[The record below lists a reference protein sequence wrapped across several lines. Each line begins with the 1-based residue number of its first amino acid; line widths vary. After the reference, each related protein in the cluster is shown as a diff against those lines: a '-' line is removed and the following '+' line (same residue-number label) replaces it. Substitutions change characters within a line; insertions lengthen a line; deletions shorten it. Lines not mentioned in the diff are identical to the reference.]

1 MKKKKIPVNLLGAA
15 GNLLIR
21 EPWQTIMGS
30 GEEELLRR
38 IAEGDEW
45 ALERLYTDYHPRLA
59 RFILRVTRDV
69 DLAREII
76 NDVFM
81 VIWRS
86 AGRFRG
92 DSSVSTWI
100 LGIAYRK
107 ALKSSGRYRP
117 APAPLGGAD
126 SAEVEQHSRR
136 LDIDSSLARLS
147 REQRATV
154 ELAYYFGYSYREIAE
169 IMRCP
174 ENTVKTRMF
183 HARRALRSLLET

>member
-1 MKKKKIPVNLLGAA
+1 MA
-15 GNLLIR
+15 
-21 EPWQTIMGS
+21 S
-30 GEEELLRR
+30 GEEQLLRR
-38 IAEGDEW
+38 IADGDEA
-45 ALERLYTDYHPRLA
+45 ALERLYLDYYPRLT

-69 DLAREII
+69 DLAPEII

-86 AGRFRG
+86 ARQFRG

-107 ALKSSGRYRP
+107 ALKSAGRYDP
-117 APAPLGGAD
+117 APALPAD
-126 SAEVEQHSRR
+126 VHTAGEDQQ
-136 LDIDSSLARLS
+136 LDLESGLARLS

-154 ELAYYFGYSYREIAE
+154 ELAYYFGYSYKEIAD
-169 IMRCP
+169 IMGCP

>member
-1 MKKKKIPVNLLGAA
+1 MA
-15 GNLLIR
+15 
-21 EPWQTIMGS
+21 S
-30 GEEELLRR
+30 GEEQLLRR
-38 IAEGDEW
+38 IANGDEA
-45 ALERLYTDYHPRLA
+45 ALERLYLDYYPRLA

-86 AGRFRG
+86 ARQFRG

-100 LGIAYRK
+100 LGIAYRR
-107 ALKSSGRYRP
+107 ALKSAGRYRP
-117 APAPLGGAD
+117 APALPGDLQAAHD
-126 SAEVEQHSRR
+126 EQQLRR
-136 LDIDSSLARLS
+136 LDLDSSLARLS

-154 ELAYYFGYSYREIAE
+154 ELAYYFGYSYKEIAD
-169 IMRCP
+169 IMGCP

>member
-1 MKKKKIPVNLLGAA
+1 
-15 GNLLIR
+15 
-21 EPWQTIMGS
+21 MGS
-30 GEEELLRR
+30 GEQQLLRR
-38 IAEGDEW
+38 IAQGDEG
-45 ALERLYTDYHPRLA
+45 ALERLYLDYYPRLA
-59 RFILRVTRDV
+59 RFVLRVTRDA
-69 DLAREII
+69 DLACEII

-86 AGRFRG
+86 AGQFRG
-92 DSSVSTWI
+92 ESTVSTWI
-100 LGIAYRK
+100 LGIAYRR
-107 ALKSSGRYRP
+107 ALKGVGRYRP
-117 APAPLGGAD
+117 PPVPPGD
-126 SAEVEQHSRR
+126 AETPHEEQQSRR

-147 REQRATV
+147 HEQRATV